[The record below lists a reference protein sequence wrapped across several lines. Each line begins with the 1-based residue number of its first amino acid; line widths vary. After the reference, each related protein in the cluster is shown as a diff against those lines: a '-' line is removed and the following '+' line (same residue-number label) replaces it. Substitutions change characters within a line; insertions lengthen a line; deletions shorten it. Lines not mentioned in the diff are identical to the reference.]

1 MRTGIA
7 ALLALQ
13 VAIGMAQG
21 QPAAS
26 SASSA
31 PDQAQAAPAG
41 ARGGGGNENERAQT
55 ARQQG
60 PLVLPD
66 RRVTFRLYAP
76 KASEVILNSE
86 LWKRTN
92 YSEPMLK
99 DDKGLWTLT
108 VGPLAPGFYDYY
120 FIVDGVPVPDPGNG
134 HIKPGR
140 VTTQSELDVPGA
152 EADWEA
158 LQNVPHGEVRTI
170 LYYSKSLSTVRR
182 MHVYLPPGYETGRDR
197 YPVLYLLHGGGDT
210 DEGWIAIGR
219 ANLILDN
226 LLSEGKVKPM
236 IVVMPYQFTSPSGSV
251 DSASFGKDLVE
262 DVIPYAEKN
271 FRALTGSG
279 NRAIGGLGIP
289 SGGKGS
295 SVLSEVALQNLEKF
309 DYIVFTSAGGA
320 WDDTLVQYKQ
330 YVEVMDNPANVK
342 RVKFF
347 VGDGT
352 NNTNFA
358 RNKNFVEN
366 TKKRGYDVTFSVD
379 DGIHGWHEFRRV
391 LYEAAQKLF
400 R

>member
-1 MRTGIA
+1 MRTVFVAIA
-7 ALLALQ
+7 ALHA
-13 VAIGMAQG
+13 AICMAQG
-21 QPAAS
+21 PNVAGAPTPAAGQ
-26 SASSA
+26 
-31 PDQAQAAPAG
+31 DQVAPAS
-41 ARGGGGNENERAQT
+41 ARGGGGTQQA
-55 ARQQG
+55 ASGRQQG

-66 RRVTFRLYAP
+66 RRVTFRLFAP
-76 KASEVILNSE
+76 AASDVVLSSE

-92 YSEPMLK
+92 YSEPMKK
-99 DDKGLWTLT
+99 DETGTWSLT

-120 FIVDGVPVPDPGNG
+120 YIVNGVPMPDPGNG

-140 VTTQSELDVPGA
+140 VATQSELDVPGD
-152 EADWEA
+152 EAAWEA
-158 LQNVPHGEVRTI
+158 LRDVPHGQVRTI
-170 LYYSKSLSTVRR
+170 WYASKSLGLVRR
-182 MHVYLPPGYETGRDR
+182 MHVYLPPGYETSRDR

-226 LLSEGKVKPM
+226 LLAAGKAKPM
-236 IVVMPYQFTSPSGSV
+236 IIVMPNQFTSPTGSV
-251 DSASFGKDLVE
+251 DATAFGKDFVE

-271 FRALTGSG
+271 FRTLPGSATRAL
-279 NRAIGGLGIP
+279 AGLGIP
-289 SGGKGS
+289 TTQGS
-295 SVLSEVALQNLEKF
+295 SLMSEIALQNLAKF

-320 WDDTLVQYKQ
+320 WDDTLRQYTQ
-330 YVEVMDNPANVK
+330 YEAVMNDPANVR

-352 NNTNFA
+352 NNNNFN
-358 RNKNFVEN
+358 RNKTFVEN

-391 LYEAAQKLF
+391 LGEAAQKLF